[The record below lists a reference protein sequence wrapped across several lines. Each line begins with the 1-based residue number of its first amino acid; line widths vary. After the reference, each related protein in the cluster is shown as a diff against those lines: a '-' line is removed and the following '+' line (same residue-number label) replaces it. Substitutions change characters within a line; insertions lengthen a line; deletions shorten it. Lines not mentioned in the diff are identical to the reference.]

1 MSEFDPAPEKPEGKR
16 RWQSDADTFDRVYET
31 VLGVTELTPY
41 ADIAEVAGCSPNA
54 AKKHL
59 DRLVGMG
66 ITRGDTEAEPARYA
80 RDDGYFEWQEA
91 KRIATELS
99 VTEIIDRVEAL
110 EEKRT
115 EYEERFDVTDPGSVP
130 VFGREDHDEVHER
143 MREVSD
149 WHRVRRDVRLY
160 ELAGQLARNDGHL
173 IRA

>member
-1 MSEFDPAPEKPEGKR
+1 MNEFDPVPEDAEDGR
-16 RWQSDADTFDRVYET
+16 RWQSGTDTFGRVYET

-41 ADIAEVAGCSPNA
+41 ADIAEVADCSPNA

-66 ITRGDTEAEPARYA
+66 IVRGDTEAEPARYA

-91 KRIATELS
+91 KRIAAELT
-99 VTEIIDRVEAL
+99 VTEIIGRVEAL
-110 EEKRT
+110 EEKDD
-115 EYEERFDVTDPGSVP
+115 EYADRFDAADPGSVP
-130 VFGREDHDEVHER
+130 VFDREDHDEVHER

-149 WHRVRRDVRLY
+149 WHRVQRDIRLY
-160 ELAGQLARNDGHL
+160 ELAGQLARNDGRL